1 MRLEVRWAT
10 VEWAAVQI
18 GTPLDVHEV
27 TGLSTEE
34 LAAAAAEFPEK
45 ADIDAVVSSQGKGA
59 SGPAAA
65 VVVVVEHVL
74 GDTASLIGIGVAL
87 RSLIRKIRNR
97 FGHDP
102 VMEDRDTLG
111 AIASAEPGLSLT
123 GYRYA
128 RTAIVTG
135 AEGMGTDRRD
145 IYASVFAG
153 DDQQGAA
160 IVVFMSPTGLC
171 LGSVRVP
178 AQCFLEQDRWR
189 DRTSEEIAQ
198 WWSQ

>member
-45 ADIDAVVSSQGKGA
+45 ADIDAVVSSQG
-59 SGPAAA
+59 
-65 VVVVVEHVL
+65 
-74 GDTASLIGIGVAL
+74 
-87 RSLIRKIRNR
+87 KIRNR

-145 IYASVFAG
+145 IYASVFAE